1 MFLIDQETNRDDTV
15 PYIMRIQKFPPN
27 YWGATKNLSIM
38 EGPIKQNCRNILV
51 SVFNETNET
60 IQIVKGMKIA
70 HLFRENIPYTNSN

>member
-1 MFLIDQETNRDDTV
+1 MFLIDQEIIESSV
-15 PYIMRIQKFPPN
+15 PSIMRIQKFPPN

-38 EGPIKQNCRNILV
+38 EGPINQNCRNILV